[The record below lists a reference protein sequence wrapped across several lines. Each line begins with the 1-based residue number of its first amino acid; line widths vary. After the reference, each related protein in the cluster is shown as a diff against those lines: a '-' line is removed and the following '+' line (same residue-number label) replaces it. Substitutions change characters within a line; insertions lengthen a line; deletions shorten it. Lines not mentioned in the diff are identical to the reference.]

1 MGDEDVKQFNVYLPI
16 GLIKRVKHRAIESE
30 LSLSALVAEAL
41 RAYLDD
47 TEEPREQAEK
57 EGA

>member
-1 MGDEDVKQFNVYLPI
+1 VGDDDVKQFNVYLPV

-41 RAYLDD
+41 SNYLDD
-47 TEEPREQAEK
+47 TRGKQQRSPGK
-57 EGA
+57 ET